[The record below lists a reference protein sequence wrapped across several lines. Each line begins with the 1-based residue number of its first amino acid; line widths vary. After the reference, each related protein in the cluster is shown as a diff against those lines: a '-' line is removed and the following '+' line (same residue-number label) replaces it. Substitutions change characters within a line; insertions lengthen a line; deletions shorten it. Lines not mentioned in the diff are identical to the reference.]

1 MWQSRSNSPKKGAQ
15 NALQSHGNLRVN
27 YVEFGLN
34 KLSKCTVRARTVSP
48 RQSFRAVYLRYVI
61 GWRFQ
66 RPFFR
71 EFPQWYFRA
80 ALSRDIC
87 ARCLRAVISADVF
100 ASVSEAWLPGK
111 GSRNCFLKVVSGSA
125 PRKMFRGNAL
135 GNSFRYEL
143 PESVFRKCFR
153 GVFLEGI
160 SGKRAGIM
168 RNLQA
173 RGARNTISG
182 NITGRR

>member
-1 MWQSRSNSPKKGAQ
+1 MYGKSANSVPG
-15 NALQSHGNLRVN
+15 
-27 YVEFGLN
+27 
-34 KLSKCTVRARTVSP
+34 
-48 RQSFRAVYLRYVI
+48 QSFRAVYLEYVI
-61 GWRFQ
+61 GWCFQ

-71 EFPQWYFRA
+71 EFSQRYFRA
-80 ALSRDIC
+80 ALSRDIY
-87 ARCLRAVISADVF
+87 ARCLRAVISGDVF

-111 GSRNCFLKVVSGSA
+111 GSRNCFLKVVSESV
-125 PRKMFRGNAL
+125 PRKMFRGDAL

-160 SGKRAGIM
+160 SGKRTGIM

>member
-1 MWQSRSNSPKKGAQ
+1 MYGKSANSVPG
-15 NALQSHGNLRVN
+15 
-27 YVEFGLN
+27 
-34 KLSKCTVRARTVSP
+34 
-48 RQSFRAVYLRYVI
+48 QSFRAVYLEYVI
-61 GWRFQ
+61 GWCFQ

-71 EFPQWYFRA
+71 EFPQRYFRA

-87 ARCLRAVISADVF
+87 ARCLRAVISGDVF
-100 ASVSEAWLPGK
+100 ASVSEAWLPEK
-111 GSRNCFLKVVSGSA
+111 GSRNCFLKAVSESV

-143 PESVFRKCFR
+143 PEGVLRKCFR

-173 RGARNTISG
+173 RCARNTISG